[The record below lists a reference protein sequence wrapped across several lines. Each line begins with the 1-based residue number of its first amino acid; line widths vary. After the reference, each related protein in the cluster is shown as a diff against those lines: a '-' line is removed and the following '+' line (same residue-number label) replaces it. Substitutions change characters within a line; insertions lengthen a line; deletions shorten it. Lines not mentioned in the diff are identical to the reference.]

1 MKKLI
6 EKATAKGCELQFC
19 CEVSKEKQKSLWYGG
34 EVVTILKDGYKFH
47 LHANGDVIGKLY
59 RSKSIVGTASLLFY
73 VKDKNNVG
81 NFGAELARYISSDE
95 ELDVL
100 FDAYGG
106 SLLHKDGFVYD
117 LEMTDSNCWEVFITK
132 PDGISFAPMLEI
144 GSDKLSEAIFEVI
157 DSIPE
162 LIKGI

>member
-1 MKKLI
+1 M
-6 EKATAKGCELQFC
+6 
-19 CEVSKEKQKSLWYGG
+19 
-34 EVVTILKDGYKFH
+34 
-47 LHANGDVIGKLY
+47 
-59 RSKSIVGTASLLFY
+59 LFY
-73 VKDKNNVG
+73 VKDKNNMG

-106 SLLHKDGFVYD
+106 SFLHKNGFVYD

-132 PDGISFAPMLEI
+132 PNGNSFAPMFEL
-144 GSDKLSEAIFEVI
+144 GSDKLSDAIFEVI

-162 LIKGI
+162 LIKDI

>member
-1 MKKLI
+1 MNFKSMLI
-6 EKATAKGCELQFC
+6 EKTAAKGCELQFYR
-19 CEVSKEKQKSLWYGG
+19 EISKEKQNSLWYGG
-34 EVVTILKDGYKFH
+34 EVVTILKDEYKFH

-73 VKDKNNVG
+73 VKDKNNMG

-100 FDAYGG
+100 FDF
-106 SLLHKDGFVYD
+106 LLTKDGFVYD

-144 GSDKLSEAIFEVI
+144 GSDKISDAIFEVI
-157 DSIPE
+157 DSIPDLVKE
-162 LIKGI
+162 N

>member
-1 MKKLI
+1 MVKTQLK
-6 EKATAKGCELQFC
+6 EKAAAKGCELQFC
-19 CEVSKEKQKSLWYGG
+19 CEVSKEKQNSLWYGG

-73 VKDKNNVG
+73 VKDKNNMG

-100 FDAYGG
+100 FDF
-106 SLLHKDGFVYD
+106 LLTKDGFVYD

-144 GSDKLSEAIFEVI
+144 GSDKLSDAIFEVI
-157 DSIPE
+157 DSIPDLVKE
-162 LIKGI
+162 N